1 MPRDHI
7 SDFESVG
14 GRVLCGGTGS
24 DSGELYS
31 RLNDG
36 RQLRPVEMINGKTDV
51 PVFPLLARGIC
62 NMSREVPKSESIAR
76 GLAGHRSSVT
86 VPTEGESTHT

>member
-31 RLNDG
+31 RLDG
-36 RQLRPVEMINGKTDV
+36 NCQQQVELLMKTLTS
-51 PVFPLLARGIC
+51 PY
-62 NMSREVPKSESIAR
+62 S
-76 GLAGHRSSVT
+76 RSSRGAFAAYHEKFQNQIALRVGWR
-86 VPTEGESTHT
+86 VISEDDN